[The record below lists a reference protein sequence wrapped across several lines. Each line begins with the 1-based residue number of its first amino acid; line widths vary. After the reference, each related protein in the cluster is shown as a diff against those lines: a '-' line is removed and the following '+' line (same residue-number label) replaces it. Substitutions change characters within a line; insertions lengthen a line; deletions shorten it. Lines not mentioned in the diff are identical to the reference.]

1 MESMNF
7 IIFLIAIYFLQQVFM
22 RKSVPNLDQ
31 PGESTSKEGPRMKS
45 QSEEQKKYKWMSKQS
60 LKPCKFTM
68 NNKKANCAVN
78 AWVIIS
84 FFELSSSR

>member
-7 IIFLIAIYFLQQVFM
+7 IISLIAIYFLQQVLM

-45 QSEEQKKYKWMSKQS
+45 QSEEQKKYK
-60 LKPCKFTM
+60 
-68 NNKKANCAVN
+68 
-78 AWVIIS
+78 
-84 FFELSSSR
+84 